1 MKILKIS
8 EQTDNCEGCEH
19 YASQVSS
26 GQHEDAGDRET
37 LGKLNSQGRKP
48 KLDDETHAR
57 GDVDE
62 LVVERQKDVHCI
74 DDILL
79 TRWTVVEEYLKE
91 CVDAVTYEEAKNNTN
106 NQNALCE
113 EVLRAIG

>member
-26 GQHEDAGDRET
+26 DQHEDASNRET
-37 LGKLNSQGRKP
+37 LSKFNSQGGKP

-62 LVVERQKDVHCI
+62 LVVDGQKDVHCI

-79 TRWTVVEEYLKE
+79 AGWTAVVEYLKE
-91 CVDAVTYEEAKNNTN
+91 CVDAVTDEETKNDTN
-106 NQNALCE
+106 NQDAFRE
-113 EVLRAIG
+113 EIF